1 MSVADGRRKLYG
13 RQGWALEVLR
23 RPLIASLSPQEP
35 HEVLRDLIEALED
48 LPKLKDLEGPS
59 RPYKVFDELYNAVE
73 TLSNALEGPRGLLKG
88 LVEPFRATLG
98 PRNIQG
104 WFFIGLMKTI
114 QVVLKRL
121 IKGL

>member
-13 RQGWALEVLR
+13 RQGWALDVLR

-73 TLSNALEGPRGLLKG
+73 TLSSAGPEASSRALWSRSGPLLGLGIFKG
-88 LVEPFRATLG
+88 GFL
-98 PRNIQG
+98 
-104 WFFIGLMKTI
+104 
-114 QVVLKRL
+114 
-121 IKGL
+121 